1 MTAYTRALEE
11 YCDGLAQ
18 PATQDVDRFC
28 DANCTWSDHHP
39 DCKLAQPALVQEPV
53 AWMDI
58 DEKGA
63 ISGLRYWSEPDN
75 RHEVALYTTPPQRT
89 EERNFCPRCGKRTG
103 DLTSIH
109 TCTPPQEKYTYG
121 TPLMDAMKGNT

>member
-1 MTAYTRALEE
+1 MKHEALKLALEAITTYLSECPDPSEEAVEGLCDAASVARRAL
-11 YCDGLAQ
+11 AA
-18 PATQDVDRFC
+18 P
-28 DANCTWSDHHP
+28 
-39 DCKLAQPALVQEPV
+39 VQEPV
-53 AWMDI
+53 AWMDV

-109 TCTPPQEKYTYG
+109 TCTPPQ
-121 TPLMDAMKGNT
+121 D